1 MKIWRFDHWIHWN
14 IDYINNLLLVNF
26 MITQIGTLSDYC
38 WYTSWSFLIMSV
50 NDEYFSYL
58 NYRRFSFC
66 YQDEVH
72 FLMKYI
78 ELGNGKISLFQQLD
92 SCEKSSDNRVKI
104 FQKLIKRDDNGLTDS
119 SAAGIKYEKGTWYM
133 GYGTM

>member
-1 MKIWRFDHWIHWN
+1 MKQF
-14 IDYINNLLLVNF
+14 
-26 MITQIGTLSDYC
+26 
-38 WYTSWSFLIMSV
+38 
-50 NDEYFSYL
+50 
-58 NYRRFSFC
+58 
-66 YQDEVH
+66 
-72 FLMKYI
+72 